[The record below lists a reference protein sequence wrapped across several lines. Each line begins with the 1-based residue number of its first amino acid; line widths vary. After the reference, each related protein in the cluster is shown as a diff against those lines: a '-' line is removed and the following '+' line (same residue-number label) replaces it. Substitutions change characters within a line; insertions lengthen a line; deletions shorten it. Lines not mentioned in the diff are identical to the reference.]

1 MSGLFEQN
9 SKIGDYTLLRKLA
22 TGGMGEIWLAERKG
36 ISGFSKRVVIKTI
49 LECFADEP
57 SLVDMF
63 LQEGRI
69 AAGLN
74 HPNIAQTYDL
84 GQVGRTYYMA
94 MEYVNGRDLRNIL
107 LANVKKK
114 QLVPLNLVLRIAAE
128 TCEGLYHAHTWH
140 TPDGQHAGIIH
151 RDISPQN
158 ILVTFEGKVKIIDF
172 GIAKAAQ
179 SASRTRSGVLKGKYA
194 YMSPEQV
201 RGKQL
206 DPRSDLF
213 SLGVVLYEM
222 LTARRLF
229 KRDSELSTLD
239 AVLESEVPSPKRF
252 DVTVP
257 KEVEDVLFKALA
269 RNPEDRF
276 QDARQM
282 QLALEEVMIS
292 CKLPASSAHLA
303 AYMDEIFHDSLQYEQ
318 ELEQMTNSNLMSMME
333 RLPSASGP
341 GPKMERTKP
350 FAPGMSI
357 EEPEISE
364 KRELTRNLLPSVSS
378 GQIHRGGKTT
388 WHWAVIGLLAMIL
401 GVASWL
407 LVKTLANPNTRV
419 EIVDAG
425 KTTKEAEGLSIKTRQ
440 DAKVQQTQ
448 AHVDSSMDAGTK
460 LPKTDE
466 KKTEGD
472 LALGLNLSDKPDD
485 NKAHGKTKR
494 PSYGWVSI
502 STAPSATIYKGG
514 KILGVG
520 SVKKLKL
527 RPGRHKLLAKLP
539 NGAQKVFHVKVVAG
553 KTASTSVKFVKGKL
567 RIVVHPWADVWV
579 DGKSAGQTPMGALEL
594 MEGPHKVQLKN
605 ATLGKDIQKTVFVKP
620 GKETSLR
627 MDWR

>member
-107 LANVKKK
+107 LANVRKG

-128 TCEGLYHAHTWH
+128 ACEGLYHAHTWC

-252 DVTVP
+252 DGTVP
-257 KEVEDVLFKALA
+257 KEVEAVLFKALA
-269 RNPEDRF
+269 RDPRDRF
-276 QDARQM
+276 KDARQM

-303 AYMDEIFHDSLQYEQ
+303 AYMDEIFHDSLQQQQQMEQ
-318 ELEQMTNSNLMSMME
+318 LTNSKLMKMME
-333 RLPSASGP
+333 SLPSASGP

-350 FAPGMSI
+350 FAPGMLVSGA
-357 EEPEISE
+357 ESSE
-364 KRELTRNLLPSVSS
+364 KRELTRNLVPSVHSNEIKARKS
-378 GQIHRGGKTT
+378 VT

-407 LVKTLANPNTRV
+407 LVKTLANSTSVEKIDLATMEHGENIVADPTSHPKVQKPEKHQPDPNTDNHGSR
-419 EIVDAG
+419 D
-425 KTTKEAEGLSIKTRQ
+425 
-440 DAKVQQTQ
+440 
-448 AHVDSSMDAGTK
+448 DS
-460 LPKTDE
+460 LE
-466 KKTEGD
+466 
-472 LALGLNLSDKPDD
+472 LGLNLAEPDKKQPLE
-485 NKAHGKTKR
+485 KPVKKPVKKITHG
-494 PSYGWVSI
+494 WANI
-502 STAPSATIYKGG
+502 STDPAAAIYMGGRKLGDGSLKG
-514 KILGVG
+514 
-520 SVKKLKL
+520 L
-527 RPGRHKLLAKLP
+527 RLRVGRHKLVAKLP
-539 NGAQKVFHVKVVAG
+539 NGAKKVFWIKVLGA
-553 KTASTSVKFVKGKL
+553 KTVNHAIKFNKGKL

-579 DGKSAGQTPMGALEL
+579 DGKPVGQTPMGALEL
-594 MEGPHKVQLKN
+594 VEGPHKVRLRN
-605 ATLGKDIQKTVFVKP
+605 EPNGKDIIKTVIVKP
-620 GKETSLR
+620 GAETSLR